1 MTKRVPAFEQPPLR
15 LLIADDHEDAVE
27 LLAMLLREDG
37 HSVDVAHNGRT
48 ALELAQRHCPDVVL
62 LDINMPGMDGHAVAR
77 HLRASLPDAR
87 MLMVAVTGQGSADD
101 VAEARAAGFDQHFTK
116 PVDTKV
122 LRTCIANWSRAMA

>member
-37 HSVDVAHNGRT
+37 HNVDVAHNGRT
-48 ALELAQRHCPDVVL
+48 ALELAQRLRPDVVL

-77 HLRASLPDAR
+77 HLRASLPHAR
-87 MLMVAVTGQGSADD
+87 MLMVAVTGRGSADD
-101 VAEARAAGFDQHFTK
+101 IAEAHAAGFDQHFTK
-116 PVDTKV
+116 PVDTHI